1 MRPFVRVARAIACA
15 LPLLPAF
22 AGAAHAIGQGRVLGT
37 VVDPSGAPIAGVKV
51 VITSPDMATYK
62 LERSSDARGQFT
74 AIILDAQRQYR
85 IHLEKQG
92 YTTLEEPLKLKI
104 EDTVKESFTLE
115 PQVRATIERGGPG
128 PGGPAAG
135 APSSGAGA
143 AAGAAGAAAPAPAGT
158 AAGPPPANAAEAK
171 ARQIAV
177 AAYNEGVVALKAKD
191 LPGATAKFEQA
202 AAADPKLAAAH
213 EVLTSLYLE
222 QHKPNEA
229 LGAADRALALEP
241 GKQRVMLDRYLALK
255 GLGDKPR
262 AAQALAELAAHAG
275 PEVARDV
282 AVNLYN
288 DAADALRDKHEEQ
301 AVGDLKRALE
311 VDRSLEPAYNALANI
326 YMAKKDYR
334 AALEIADRWVAAAPQ
349 SLTALQLRYKVLTD
363 LKDPRAREARAAMDN
378 AKGDVGNPLNQGIE
392 LYNGNRIPEAT
403 KIFEALVQSEPGN
416 ARAHYM
422 LGLCYVNAGNLGSAK
437 EHLETFLKLAPPD
450 DPEAQNAKQMLAE
463 LK

>member
-1 MRPFVRVARAIACA
+1 MRPFVRVVRAMACA
-15 LPLLPAF
+15 LLLLPAL
-22 AGAAHAIGQGRVLGT
+22 AVAAHAIGQGRLLGS
-37 VVDPSGAPIAGVKV
+37 VVDPSGTPIAGVKI

-62 LERSSDARGQFT
+62 LERTSDAKGQFT

-85 IHLEKQG
+85 IHLEKEG
-92 YTTLEEPLKLKI
+92 FTTFEEPLKLKI

-115 PQVRATIERGGPG
+115 PQVRATLQR
-128 PGGPAAG
+128 GGPAAG
-135 APSSGAGA
+135 AAAAGAPPAGAAGAPA
-143 AAGAAGAAAPAPAGT
+143 AAGAAGGAPLAG
-158 AAGPPPANAAEAK
+158 GPPPANAAEAK
-171 ARQIAV
+171 ARHDAV
-177 AAYNEGVVALKAKD
+177 VAYNEGVIALKAKD

-213 EVLTSLYLE
+213 EVLSSLYLE

-241 GKQRVMLDRYLALK
+241 GKQRVMLDRYQALK

-262 AAQALAELAAHAG
+262 AAQALDALAASHPG

-288 DAADALRDKHEEQ
+288 DAADALRDKHEEA
-301 AVGDLKRALE
+301 AVAELKRALE

-326 YMAKKDYR
+326 YLAKKDYR
-334 AALEIADRWVAAAPQ
+334 AALDVADRWVAAAPQ
-349 SLTALQLRYKVLTD
+349 SLSALQVRYKMLTE
-363 LKDPRAREARAAMDN
+363 LKDPRAREAKAAMDN

-403 KIFEALVQSEPGN
+403 KIFESLVQAEPGN

-422 LGLCYVNAGNLGSAK
+422 LGLCYVNAGNLASAK
-437 EHLETFLKLAPPD
+437 EHLETFVKMAAPN